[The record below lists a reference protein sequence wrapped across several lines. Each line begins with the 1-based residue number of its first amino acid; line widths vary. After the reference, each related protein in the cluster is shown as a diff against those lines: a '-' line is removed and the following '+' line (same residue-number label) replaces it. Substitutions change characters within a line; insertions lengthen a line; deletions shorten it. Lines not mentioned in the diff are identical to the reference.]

1 MQRFLQFRLGS
12 HTVPIVVGRFAGGQ
26 HAARANRVC
35 THCGGVAVAIDLH
48 VMFECPLAQQYPP
61 LFSTKTNIV
70 LTGIILFFA
79 ARSHAGIL
87 SCLDFIHVTFVFF
100 YM

>member
-48 VMFECPLAQQYPP
+48 VMFECPALHPLGTAVSSVVFHKDQYC
-61 LFSTKTNIV
+61 SHRYHS
-70 LTGIILFFA
+70 FFCSKITC
-79 ARSHAGIL
+79 RYPKL
-87 SCLDFIHVTFVFF
+87 S
-100 YM
+100 